1 MHYMHLVSTLS
12 QNCRSRSLPSVHSS
26 KNTWAPRH
34 EYRKFSV
41 NKPFDFSSGE
51 FKLSA
56 LPTDDDDD
64 EGISDVGM
72 EIYIEF

>member
-12 QNCRSRSLPSVHSS
+12 QNCRSRSVPSVRSS
-26 KNTWAPRH
+26 ENTLAPRH

-51 FKLSA
+51 LKLSA
-56 LPTDDDDD
+56 LPIDND

-72 EIYIEF
+72 EIYIY